1 MSHIL
6 MMISREMMF
15 QTTDY
20 FLIILLL
27 FILTG
32 SAIIDFRVQKIPNLI
47 TFPTVIIALLYHFL
61 AQGVDG
67 LIFSALGLAT
77 GIGLLII
84 PYMFGV
90 SGAGDAKLM
99 GSVGAVLGS
108 KSVFT
113 AFLFT
118 AIVGGIY
125 AIVLILFNKKQFNK
139 KQFKGFFKKQLIT
152 LKLFILTR
160 EFIPDPIE
168 ENNKKPKLCYG
179 VAIALGTFIYLGLD
193 LSGHHLIF

>member
-1 MSHIL
+1 
-6 MMISREMMF
+6 MMF
-15 QTTDY
+15 QTSDY
-20 FLIILLL
+20 FLMLLL
-27 FILTG
+27 LSILSI

-47 TFPTVIIALLYHFL
+47 TFPAVIIALLYHFFTN
-61 AQGVDG
+61 GIDG
-67 LIFSALGLAT
+67 LTFSALGLAT

-84 PYMFGV
+84 PYMLGV

-99 GSVGAVLGS
+99 GAVGAVLGS
-108 KSVFT
+108 KSVFI

-118 AIVGGIY
+118 ALVGGIY
-125 AIVLILFNKKQFNK
+125 AVIIILLNK

-160 EFIPDPIE
+160 KFIPDPVE
-168 ENNKKPKLCYG
+168 ENNKKPRLCYG
-179 VAIALGTFIYLGLD
+179 VAIALGTFIYMGLD